1 MEHGFR
7 NDLCTLAVNG
17 YTRRN
22 IRRVRYRGGR
32 DRAYRKMNPKAAET
46 WNFALA
52 KMESARQLIENGRDE
67 QAKTE
72 IAKAVYV
79 GAGALYYLF
88 GPGREEQVAYEAAQS
103 FVGDLA
109 SEDSSAAEAFAAA
122 NKILTYIAAVSPA
135 EDRLPA
141 P

>member
-1 MEHGFR
+1 MEDG
-7 NDLCTLAVNG
+7 
-17 YTRRN
+17 
-22 IRRVRYRGGR
+22 
-32 DRAYRKMNPKAAET
+32 
-46 WNFALA
+46 
-52 KMESARQLIENGRDE
+52 QDE

-88 GPGREEQVAYEAAQS
+88 GPGREEQVAYRAAQS
-103 FVGDLA
+103 FITEMTA
-109 SEDSSAAEAFAAA
+109 EDADAAEAFAAA
-122 NKILTYIAAVSPA
+122 MKMLAYVASLSPS

>member
-1 MEHGFR
+1 MPF
-7 NDLCTLAVNG
+7 NTQ
-17 YTRRN
+17 
-22 IRRVRYRGGR
+22 IGR
-32 DRAYRKMNPKAAET
+32 LVCFCLSHIHITQAKSAKAHKDMNPKAAEA

-52 KMESARQLIENGRDE
+52 KMESARQLIEKEQGE

-72 IAKAVYV
+72 IAKAVYI

-88 GPGREEQVAYEAAQS
+88 GPSQEERTAYQAAQS
-103 FVGDLA
+103 FIADMD
-109 SEDSSAAEAFAAA
+109 SEDSSSAEALAAA
-122 NKILTYIAAVSPA
+122 NKILTYIAAISPS

>member
-1 MEHGFR
+1 
-7 NDLCTLAVNG
+7 
-17 YTRRN
+17 
-22 IRRVRYRGGR
+22 
-32 DRAYRKMNPKAAET
+32 MNPRAAEA

-52 KMESARQLIENGRDE
+52 KLESARQLIESGQDE

-88 GPGREEQVAYEAAQS
+88 GPGQEEKTAYQAAQS
-103 FVGDLA
+103 FITDMA
-109 SEDSSAAEAFAAA
+109 TEDSDAAEAFAAA
-122 NKILTYIAAVSPA
+122 KKILMYVAAISPS

>member
-1 MEHGFR
+1 
-7 NDLCTLAVNG
+7 
-17 YTRRN
+17 
-22 IRRVRYRGGR
+22 
-32 DRAYRKMNPKAAET
+32 MNPNAAEA

-52 KMESARQLIENGRDE
+52 KLESARQLIKNEQDE

-88 GPGREEQVAYEAAQS
+88 GPGQEEQAAHQAAQS
-103 FVGDLA
+103 FITDMA
-109 SEDSSAAEAFAAA
+109 TEDSSAAEAFAAA
-122 NKILTYIAAVSPA
+122 KKILTHLAALSPS

>member
-1 MEHGFR
+1 
-7 NDLCTLAVNG
+7 
-17 YTRRN
+17 
-22 IRRVRYRGGR
+22 
-32 DRAYRKMNPKAAET
+32 MNPKAAEA

-52 KMESARQLIENGRDE
+52 KMESARQLIENGQDE

-88 GPGREEQVAYEAAQS
+88 GPGQEEQVAYQAAQG
-103 FVGDLA
+103 FITEMA
-109 SEDSSAAEAFAAA
+109 AEDSSAAEAFAAA
-122 NKILTYIAAVSPA
+122 KKILTYIATISPS

>member
-1 MEHGFR
+1 
-7 NDLCTLAVNG
+7 
-17 YTRRN
+17 
-22 IRRVRYRGGR
+22 
-32 DRAYRKMNPKAAET
+32 MNPKAAEA

-52 KMESARQLIENGRDE
+52 KMESARQLIDQGQDE

-88 GPGREEQVAYEAAQS
+88 GPGQEEQVAYQAAQN
-103 FVGDLA
+103 FITEMAAEG
-109 SEDSSAAEAFAAA
+109 SSAGEAFAAA
-122 NKILTYIAAVSPA
+122 RKILSYIAAISPS